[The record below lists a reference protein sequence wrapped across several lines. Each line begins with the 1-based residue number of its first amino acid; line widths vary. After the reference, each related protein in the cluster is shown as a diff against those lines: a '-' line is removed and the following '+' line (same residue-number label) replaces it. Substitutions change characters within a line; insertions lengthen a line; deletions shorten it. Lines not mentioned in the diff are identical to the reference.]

1 MEQCMKFRSAIRSTI
16 AATLC
21 AAAVIAVAGSALGA
35 PARYNVDPAHT
46 YPSFEADHMGGL
58 SVWRGKFKATSGTVT
73 YDKEA
78 QSGTVEVK
86 IDVASIDF
94 GNEKLNKHAQSA
106 EMFDVAKFPTA
117 TYAGKLAGFKNGAP
131 TEIDGT
137 LQLHGVT
144 KPVKLTINKFLC
156 KPHPMTKKEV
166 CGADAAGIIN
176 REDFGVSYGKAYG
189 FDMGV
194 KLLIQIEAG
203 KAD

>member
-1 MEQCMKFRSAIRSTI
+1 MKFRSPIRSTI
-16 AATLC
+16 ATTLC

-35 PARYNVDPAHT
+35 PASYSIDPEHT

-58 SVWRGKFKATSGTVT
+58 SVWRGKFNATSGTVT

-94 GNEKLNKHAQSA
+94 GHDKLNKHAQSA
-106 EMFDVAKFPTA
+106 VMFDVEKFPTA
-117 TYAGKLAGFKNGAP
+117 TYTGKLAGFKNGGP

-156 KPHPMTKKEV
+156 KPHPQSKKEV
-166 CGADAAGIIN
+166 CGADASGSIN
-176 REDFGVSYGKAYG
+176 RDDFGVSHGKAYG

-203 KAD
+203 RVD